1 MVGYNIDREILEKI
15 ENWLQQPIDEK
26 DKEWIKNNLENNPKA
41 LVEAF
46 YADLEF
52 GTGGLRGIIGIGS
65 NMMNKYTVSIAT
77 QGLANYIKQNADKPF
92 KVVISYDS
100 RIMSKEFAEITADV
114 LSANDIEVFLFS
126 ELRPTPLLSY
136 AVRYLKATAGVM
148 ITASHNPKQYNGYKV
163 YWSDGGQLV
172 PPHDKGVIDEVK
184 KVGEY
189 SNVAR
194 DFNKSL
200 IHIINDEIDHAYLKQ
215 LNNLQFLAMVKP
227 KTQKIVFTPLH
238 GTGITMVPKAL
249 NDWGFNQIHLVEEQ
263 SIPDGNFPTTV
274 SPNPEEKAAMELAL
288 KNAKKINADLVL
300 ATDPDADRVGTGI
313 KLPDGNYK
321 LLNGNQIASLLT
333 YYNLEMLKSRN
344 ALPSNS
350 FIVKTIVT
358 TELMRKIADDYN
370 VKTYDVLTGFKY
382 IAELIRIK
390 EGKEKFICGGEESY
404 GFLSADWVRDKDAI
418 MTSCQIAEMQEYAD
432 RNGKTLLD
440 ILKILY
446 ETYGYFYE
454 DQKSIAMTGI
464 EGMEN
469 MKKLMDNYRSNP
481 PMEINNTAVV
491 KILDYQLSIAKDLIN
506 NTTQAILLPKS
517 NVLQFILE
525 NDTKITI
532 RPSGTEPKIK
542 YYFAIVKKNINNK
555 SYIEMWKELEK
566 EMAKLKEFADKI

>member
-1 MVGYNIDREILEKI
+1 
-15 ENWLQQPIDEK
+15 
-26 DKEWIKNNLENNPKA
+26 
-41 LVEAF
+41 
-46 YADLEF
+46 
-52 GTGGLRGIIGIGS
+52 
-65 NMMNKYTVSIAT
+65 
-77 QGLANYIKQNADKPF
+77 
-92 KVVISYDS
+92 
-100 RIMSKEFAEITADV
+100 
-114 LSANDIEVFLFS
+114 
-126 ELRPTPLLSY
+126 
-136 AVRYLKATAGVM
+136 
-148 ITASHNPKQYNGYKV
+148 
-163 YWSDGGQLV
+163 
-172 PPHDKGVIDEVK
+172 
-184 KVGEY
+184 
-189 SNVAR
+189 
-194 DFNKSL
+194 
-200 IHIINDEIDHAYLKQ
+200 
-215 LNNLQFLAMVKP
+215 
-227 KTQKIVFTPLH
+227 
-238 GTGITMVPKAL
+238 
-249 NDWGFNQIHLVEEQ
+249 
-263 SIPDGNFPTTV
+263 
-274 SPNPEEKAAMELAL
+274 
-288 KNAKKINADLVL
+288 
-300 ATDPDADRVGTGI
+300 
-313 KLPDGNYK
+313 
-321 LLNGNQIASLLT
+321 
-333 YYNLEMLKSRN
+333 MLKSRN